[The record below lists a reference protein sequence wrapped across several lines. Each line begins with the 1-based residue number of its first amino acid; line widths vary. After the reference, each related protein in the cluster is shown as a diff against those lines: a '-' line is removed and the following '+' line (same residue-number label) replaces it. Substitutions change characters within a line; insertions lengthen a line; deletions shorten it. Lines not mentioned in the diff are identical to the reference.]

1 MNKDLRLDLPI
12 KLEEL
17 LNFSFNFDNLIKAI
31 SFLHS
36 NDLNFVTNFKDLE
49 NRISVLESLKSDIGE
64 IKIQARNIQNANDN
78 LNRSILSIQERL
90 SKMDTKINEVDKKTN
105 DNNIHL
111 KDFEKK
117 IVEHNENLDNLNK
130 VVEENIKRMHSFEYD
145 INVNKKDISIINEN
159 IEQLRQSD
167 KDLESLIQKKNEL
180 LNARIDDN
188 KKNLEKINNNI
199 SDLNSLCSNLKN
211 DLDLKHKEL
220 QSTIANVFQHIS
232 SGKDVVF
239 EGNNQANNENGDNT
253 GLLIKTVNDNILLSS
268 TLTDIQNEQKNFKEF
283 IERYNQEKE
292 EIDNDFEKNENDII
306 DLQNEISDIKKE
318 IKLFSPSDNGEE
330 KKKLNLNDLD
340 LSNYVTNDMHKKLS
354 DNIRIISSSLGS
366 IPKRD
371 EFEKEIRK
379 INSRLETIELI
390 QQGVTSGPRTMIN
403 SELVQK
409 DGEKMNSQKLILS
422 SKTDGKDKSVSN
434 IKKMIINTINE
445 EIKNIN
451 FGENSK
457 ILDILQ
463 NLKKCEEDIS
473 KNYSSII
480 NIRNIL
486 STSPNQNDLIT
497 LKGDIE
503 RLSEESKKKFVE
515 ILRNLNGDED
525 EESEEEDDKWGFS
538 GFCLK
543 KKIDVLVGKYHE
555 LFGKLTSVQ
564 NKNNALSK
572 EIKEEVK
579 QNLKNETLK
588 VVEEFKLK
596 LDNFTSKF
604 EIELRSK
611 VDSSGL
617 STFESKLNSR
627 IRGDLREKL
636 DRVELQKNNNQIR
649 RKIDSLEN
657 KISKTLVDTIIDL
670 QMDEAPLI
678 IKKNS
683 RNYDICASCNQFI
696 KSESNLRMSRN
707 FCKNNSLSSVGKT
720 FRKSKKKLNMNSNSV
735 MNQTNINTNNI
746 NINKKLPEI
755 TSYTQSK

>member
-1 MNKDLRLDLPI
+1 MYKDLRLSLPI

-17 LNFSFNFDNLIKAI
+17 LNFSFNFDNLIKTI
-31 SFLHS
+31 NYLHN
-36 NDLNFVTNFKDLE
+36 NDLNFVTNFKDFE
-49 NRISVLESLKSDIGE
+49 NRISVLESLKSDIGD
-64 IKIQARNIQNANDN
+64 IKMQARNIQNANDN
-78 LNRSILSIQERL
+78 LNRTIQSIQERL
-90 SKMDTKINEVDKKTN
+90 NKMDSKINEVDKKTT
-105 DNNIHL
+105 DNNTHI
-111 KDFEKK
+111 KEYEKK
-117 IVEHNENLDNLNK
+117 IEEHNENLDNLNK

-145 INVNKKDISIINEN
+145 INVNKKDISTINEK

-167 KDLESLIQKKNEL
+167 RDLESLIQKKNEL
-180 LNARIDDN
+180 LNARIDEN
-188 KKNLEKINNNI
+188 KKNLDKINNNI
-199 SDLNSLCSNLKN
+199 IDLNSLCSNLKK
-211 DLDLKHKEL
+211 DMDLKHKEL
-220 QSTIANVFQHIS
+220 QSSISNIIQNFS
-232 SGKDVVF
+232 SGKDIPLDDK
-239 EGNNQANNENGDNT
+239 NHINEEKGDNT
-253 GLLIKTVNDNILLSS
+253 GLLIKAVNDNILLSS
-268 TLTDIQNEQKNFKEF
+268 TISDIQNEVKSFKEF
-283 IERYNQEKE
+283 IERYHREKE
-292 EIDNDFEKNENDII
+292 DIDNDFEKNENDILE
-306 DLQNEISDIKKE
+306 LQNEISSIKKE
-318 IKLFSPSDNGEE
+318 LKLFFSSDNLDDN
-330 KKKLNLNDLD
+330 KKFNIEDID

-354 DNIRIISSSLGS
+354 DNVRIISSSLGS

-371 EFEKEIRK
+371 EFEKELRK

-409 DGEKMNSQKLILS
+409 DEEKANEHKLILS
-422 SKTDGKDKSVSN
+422 SKAEGKDKNFSN
-434 IKKMIINTINE
+434 IKKVIITTINE
-445 EIKNIN
+445 EIKHIN

-457 ILDILQ
+457 ILDIMQ
-463 NLKKCEEDIS
+463 NVKKCEEDIS

-486 STSPNQNDLIT
+486 ATTPNQNDLIN
-497 LKGDIE
+497 LRGDIE

-515 ILRNLNGDED
+515 IIKTLNGDED

-564 NKNNALSK
+564 NKNNALSR

-611 VDSSGL
+611 IDSSGL
-617 STFESKLNSR
+617 SNFENKLNTR

-636 DRVELQKNNNQIR
+636 DRVELQKNNNQIK

-683 RNYDICASCNQFI
+683 RNYEICASCNQFI
-696 KSESNLRMSRN
+696 KSDNNLRMSRN
-707 FCKNNSLSSVGKT
+707 FMKNNSLSSVGKT
-720 FRKSKKKLNMNSNSV
+720 FRKSNKTLNLNLNSA
-735 MNQTNINTNNI
+735 MNQTNINTNN
-746 NINKKLPEI
+746 NNKKLPEI
-755 TSYTQSK
+755 NSYTQSK

>member
-17 LNFSFNFDNLIKAI
+17 LNFSFNFDNLMKAI
-31 SFLHS
+31 SYLHN
-36 NDLNFVTNFKDLE
+36 NDLNFVTNFKDFE
-49 NRISVLESLKSDIGE
+49 NRISILESLKSDIGE
-64 IKIQARNIQNANDN
+64 IKIQARNIQNTNDN
-78 LNRSILSIQERL
+78 LNRSILSMQERL
-90 SKMDTKINEVDKKTN
+90 SKMDSKISEIDKKTN
-105 DNNIHL
+105 DNSTHI

-117 IVEHNENLDNLNK
+117 IVEHNDNLDNLNK
-130 VVEENIKRMHSFEYD
+130 VVEENIKRMHNYEYD
-145 INVNKKDISIINEN
+145 ININKKDISIIKEN

-180 LNARIDDN
+180 LNARIDEN
-188 KKNLEKINNNI
+188 KKSLEKINNNI

-220 QSTIANVFQHIS
+220 QSTIANVIQNIS
-232 SGKDVVF
+232 SGKDITL
-239 EGNNQANNENGDNT
+239 EGNNQSNNENGGDNT

-268 TLTDIQNEQKNFKEF
+268 TISDIQNEQKKFKEF

-306 DLQNEISDIKKE
+306 DLQNEISSIKKE
-318 IKLFSPSDNGEE
+318 IKLVFSSDNGEE
-330 KKKLNLNDLD
+330 KKKLNLEDLD
-340 LSNYVTNDMHKKLS
+340 LGNYVTNDMHKRLS

-366 IPKRD
+366 MPKRD
-371 EFEKEIRK
+371 EFEKELRK

-409 DGEKMNSQKLILS
+409 DGEKLGSQKLILS
-422 SKTDGKDKSVSN
+422 TKADGKDKNVSN

-445 EIKNIN
+445 EIKNLN
-451 FGENSK
+451 FGENTK
-457 ILDILQ
+457 ISEIMQ
-463 NLKKCEEDIS
+463 NIKKCEEDIS

-480 NIRNIL
+480 NIRNKL
-486 STSPNQNDLIT
+486 GTTPNQNDLIN
-497 LKGDIE
+497 LRGDIE
-503 RLSEESKKKFVE
+503 RLSEESKKKFIE
-515 ILRNLNGDED
+515 ILRTLNGDED
-525 EESEEEDDKWGFS
+525 EESEDEDDKWGFS
-538 GFCLK
+538 GFCMK

-555 LFGKLTSVQ
+555 LFGKLTAIQ

-611 VDSSGL
+611 IDSSGL
-617 STFESKLNSR
+617 SSFENKLNSR

-636 DRVELQKNNNQIR
+636 DRVEMQKNNNQIR

-683 RNYDICASCNQFI
+683 RNYEICASCNQI
-696 KSESNLRMSRN
+696 IQSENNLRMSRN
-707 FCKNNSLSSVGKT
+707 FFKNNSLSSVGKT
-720 FRKSKKKLNMNSNSV
+720 FRKSKKTLNLNSNSV
-735 MNQTNINTNNI
+735 MNQTNINANN
-746 NINKKLPEI
+746 NNKKLPEI
-755 TSYTQSK
+755 NSYTQSK

>member
-31 SFLHS
+31 SFLHN
-36 NDLNFVTNFKDLE
+36 NDLNFVMNFKE
-49 NRISVLESLKSDIGE
+49 FEKRISALESLKSDIGE
-64 IKIQARNIQNANDN
+64 IKIQARNIQNTNDN
-78 LNRSILSIQERL
+78 LNRSIQSIQERL
-90 SKMDTKINEVDKKTN
+90 NKMDSKINEVDKKTS
-105 DNNIHL
+105 DTSSHI
-111 KDFEKK
+111 KEFENK
-117 IVEHNENLDNLNK
+117 IEEHNENLDNLNK

-145 INVNKKDISIINEN
+145 ININKKEISQIKEN

-167 KDLESLIQKKNEL
+167 KDLELLIQKKDEL

-188 KKNLEKINNNI
+188 KKNLDKINNNI
-199 SDLNSLCSNLKN
+199 SDLNSLWSNLKN
-211 DLDLKHKEL
+211 DMDLKHKEL
-220 QSTIANVFQHIS
+220 QSTIAHAIQNIS
-232 SGKDVVF
+232 SGKDIAL
-239 EGNNQANNENGDNT
+239 EDNNQIHNEKSDNT

-292 EIDNDFEKNENDII
+292 EIDNEFEKNENDIA
-306 DLQNEISDIKKE
+306 DLQGEISSIRKE
-318 IKLFSPSDNGEE
+318 IKLFFSSYNGEE
-330 KKKLNLNDLD
+330 KKKFNLDELD
-340 LSNYVTNDMHKKLS
+340 LSNYVTNEMHKKLS

-366 IPKRD
+366 IPKRE
-371 EFEKEIRK
+371 EFEKELRK
-379 INSRLETIELI
+379 INARLETIELI
-390 QQGVTSGPRTMIN
+390 QQGVTSGPRTMIK

-409 DGEKMNSQKLILS
+409 DGERMSSQKLIFS
-422 SKTDGKDKSVSN
+422 SKEEGKDKNITN

-445 EIKNIN
+445 EIKNLN
-451 FGENSK
+451 FGENAK
-457 ILDILQ
+457 ILDILK
-463 NLKKCEEDIS
+463 NMKKCEEDIS

-486 STSPNQNDLIT
+486 ATSPNQNELIS

-515 ILRNLNGDED
+515 ILRSLNGDED

-555 LFGKLTSVQ
+555 LFGKLTLVQ

-579 QNLKNETLK
+579 QSLKNETLK

-604 EIELRSK
+604 EVELRSK
-611 VDSSGL
+611 IDSSGL

-683 RNYDICASCNQFI
+683 RNYEVCASCNQFI
-696 KSESNLRMSRN
+696 KSESNLTMNRN
-707 FCKNNSLSSVGKT
+707 FFKNNSLSSVGKS
-720 FRKSKKKLNMNSNSV
+720 FRKSKKALNSNSNSI
-735 MNQTNINTNNI
+735 MNQTNTNNI
-746 NINKKLPEI
+746 SKKLPEI
-755 TSYTQSK
+755 ISYTQSK

>member
-31 SFLHS
+31 SFLHN
-36 NDLNFVTNFKDLE
+36 NDFNFAMNFKE
-49 NRISVLESLKSDIGE
+49 FEKRISALESLKSDIGE

-78 LNRSILSIQERL
+78 LNRSVQSIQERL
-90 SKMDTKINEVDKKTN
+90 NKMDSKVNEVDKKASDT
-105 DNNIHL
+105 NIHI
-111 KDFEKK
+111 KEFEKK
-117 IVEHNENLDNLNK
+117 IEEHNENLDNLNK

-145 INVNKKDISIINEN
+145 LNINKKEIATIKEN
-159 IEQLRQSD
+159 IEQLKKSD

-180 LNARIDDN
+180 LNARIDEN
-188 KKNLEKINNNI
+188 KKNLEKITNNI

-211 DLDLKHKEL
+211 DMDLIHKEL
-220 QSTIANVFQHIS
+220 QSTIANDFQNSS
-232 SGKDVVF
+232 SGKDF
-239 EGNNQANNENGDNT
+239 ALEGNNQKGDNT
-253 GLLIKTVNDNILLSS
+253 SLLIKTVNDNILLSS
-268 TLTDIQNEQKNFKEF
+268 TLTDIQKEQKNFKEF

-306 DLQNEISDIKKE
+306 DLQNEISTIKKE
-318 IKLFSPSDNGEE
+318 MKLFLPSDNGEE
-330 KKKLNLNDLD
+330 KKKLNLDDFN
-340 LSNYVTNDMHKKLS
+340 LSNYVTNDMYKKLS

-371 EFEKEIRK
+371 EFEKELRK
-379 INSRLETIELI
+379 INARLETIELI

-403 SELVQK
+403 SELVQR
-409 DGEKMNSQKLILS
+409 DGEKMSSKKLLFS
-422 SKTDGKDKSVSN
+422 SKTDEKDKNVSN
-434 IKKMIINTINE
+434 IKKIIIKTINE
-445 EIKNIN
+445 EIKNLN

-486 STSPNQNDLIT
+486 ATSPNKNDLIN
-497 LKGDIE
+497 LRGDIE
-503 RLSEESKKKFVE
+503 RLSEESKKKFLE
-515 ILRNLNGDED
+515 IIRTLNGDED
-525 EESEEEDDKWGFS
+525 DESEEEDDKWGFS

-564 NKNNALSK
+564 NKSNALSK

-596 LDNFTSKF
+596 LDSFTSKF

-617 STFESKLNSR
+617 STFENKINTR

-683 RNYDICASCNQFI
+683 RNYDVCASCNQFI
-696 KSESNLRMSRN
+696 KSDSNLRMSKN

-720 FRKSKKKLNMNSNSV
+720 FRKSKKKLNINSNSTI
-735 MNQTNINTNNI
+735 NQTNINTNNI
-746 NINKKLPEI
+746 NKKFPEI

>member
-17 LNFSFNFDNLIKAI
+17 LDFSFNFDNLIKAI
-31 SFLHS
+31 SFLHN
-36 NDLNFVTNFKDLE
+36 NDLNFVSNFKDFE
-49 NRISVLESLKSDIGE
+49 NRISALESLKSDIGE
-64 IKIQARNIQNANDN
+64 IKIQARNIQNTNDN

-90 SKMDTKINEVDKKTN
+90 SKMDSKINEVDKKTT
-105 DNNIHL
+105 DNNEYI
-111 KDFEKK
+111 KEFEKK
-117 IVEHNENLDNLNK
+117 IEEHNENLDNLNK

-145 INVNKKDISIINEN
+145 LNINKKEIATIKEN
-159 IEQLRQSD
+159 IEQLKKSD

-180 LNARIDDN
+180 LNARIDEN
-188 KKNLEKINNNI
+188 KKNLEKITNNI

-211 DLDLKHKEL
+211 DMDLIHKEL
-220 QSTIANVFQHIS
+220 QSTIANDFQNSS
-232 SGKDVVF
+232 SGKDF
-239 EGNNQANNENGDNT
+239 ALEGNNQKGDNT
-253 GLLIKTVNDNILLSS
+253 SLLIKTVNDNIFLSS
-268 TLTDIQNEQKNFKEF
+268 TLTDIQKEQKNFKEF

-306 DLQNEISDIKKE
+306 DLQNEISTIKKE
-318 IKLFSPSDNGEE
+318 MKLFLPSDNGEE
-330 KKKLNLNDLD
+330 KKKLNLDDFN
-340 LSNYVTNDMHKKLS
+340 LSNYVTNDMYKKLS

-371 EFEKEIRK
+371 EFEKELRK
-379 INSRLETIELI
+379 INARLETIELI

-403 SELVQK
+403 SELVQR
-409 DGEKMNSQKLILS
+409 DGEKMSSKKLLFS
-422 SKTDGKDKSVSN
+422 SKTDEKDKNVSN
-434 IKKMIINTINE
+434 IKKIIIKTINE
-445 EIKNIN
+445 EIKNLN

-486 STSPNQNDLIT
+486 ATSPNKNDLIN
-497 LKGDIE
+497 LRGDIE
-503 RLSEESKKKFVE
+503 RLSEESKKKFLE
-515 ILRNLNGDED
+515 IIRTLNGDED
-525 EESEEEDDKWGFS
+525 DESEEEDHKWGFS

-564 NKNNALSK
+564 NKSNALSK

-617 STFESKLNSR
+617 STFENKINTR

-683 RNYDICASCNQFI
+683 RNYDVCASCNQFI
-696 KSESNLRMSRN
+696 KSDSNLRMSKN

-720 FRKSKKKLNMNSNSV
+720 FRKSKKKLNINSNSTI
-735 MNQTNINTNNI
+735 NQTNINTNNI
-746 NINKKLPEI
+746 NKKFPEI

>member
-1 MNKDLRLDLPI
+1 MYKDLRLSLPI

-17 LNFSFNFDNLIKAI
+17 LNFSFNFDNLIKTI
-31 SFLHS
+31 NYLHN
-36 NDLNFVTNFKDLE
+36 NDLNFVTNFKDFE
-49 NRISVLESLKSDIGE
+49 NRISVLESLKSDIGD
-64 IKIQARNIQNANDN
+64 IKMQARNIQNANDN
-78 LNRSILSIQERL
+78 LNRTIQSIQERL
-90 SKMDTKINEVDKKTN
+90 NKMDSKINEVDKKTT
-105 DNNIHL
+105 DNNTHI
-111 KDFEKK
+111 KEYEKK
-117 IVEHNENLDNLNK
+117 IEEHNENLDNLNK

-145 INVNKKDISIINEN
+145 INVNKKDISTINEK

-167 KDLESLIQKKNEL
+167 RDLESLIQKKNEL
-180 LNARIDDN
+180 LNARIDEN
-188 KKNLEKINNNI
+188 KKNLDKINNNI
-199 SDLNSLCSNLKN
+199 IDLNSLCSNLKK
-211 DLDLKHKEL
+211 DMDLKHKEL
-220 QSTIANVFQHIS
+220 QSSISNIIQNFS
-232 SGKDVVF
+232 SGKDIPLDDK
-239 EGNNQANNENGDNT
+239 NHINEEKGDNT
-253 GLLIKTVNDNILLSS
+253 GLLIKAVNDNILLSS
-268 TLTDIQNEQKNFKEF
+268 TISDIQNEVKSFKEF
-283 IERYNQEKE
+283 IERYHREKE
-292 EIDNDFEKNENDII
+292 DIDNDFEKNENDILE
-306 DLQNEISDIKKE
+306 LQNEISSIKKE
-318 IKLFSPSDNGEE
+318 LKLFFSSDNLDDN
-330 KKKLNLNDLD
+330 KKFNIEDID

-354 DNIRIISSSLGS
+354 DNVRIISSSLGS

-371 EFEKEIRK
+371 EFEKELRK

-409 DGEKMNSQKLILS
+409 DEEKANEHKLILS
-422 SKTDGKDKSVSN
+422 SKAEGKDKNFSN
-434 IKKMIINTINE
+434 IKKVIITTINE
-445 EIKNIN
+445 EIKHIN

-457 ILDILQ
+457 ILDIMQ
-463 NLKKCEEDIS
+463 NVKKCEEDIS

-486 STSPNQNDLIT
+486 ATTPNQNDLIN
-497 LKGDIE
+497 LRGDIE

-515 ILRNLNGDED
+515 IIKTLNGDED

-564 NKNNALSK
+564 NKNNALSR

-611 VDSSGL
+611 IDSSGL
-617 STFESKLNSR
+617 SNFENKLNTR

-636 DRVELQKNNNQIR
+636 DRVELQKNNNQIK

-683 RNYDICASCNQFI
+683 RNYEICASCNQFI
-696 KSESNLRMSRN
+696 KSDNNLRMSRN
-707 FCKNNSLSSVGKT
+707 FMKNKTTQARISV
-720 FRKSKKKLNMNSNSV
+720 L
-735 MNQTNINTNNI
+735 I
-746 NINKKLPEI
+746 
-755 TSYTQSK
+755 

>member
-543 KKIDVLVGKYHE
+543 KKNRCISRK
-555 LFGKLTSVQ
+555 
-564 NKNNALSK
+564 
-572 EIKEEVK
+572 I
-579 QNLKNETLK
+579 
-588 VVEEFKLK
+588 
-596 LDNFTSKF
+596 
-604 EIELRSK
+604 
-611 VDSSGL
+611 
-617 STFESKLNSR
+617 SR
-627 IRGDLREKL
+627 I
-636 DRVELQKNNNQIR
+636 I
-649 RKIDSLEN
+649 RKINFS
-657 KISKTLVDTIIDL
+657 SK
-670 QMDEAPLI
+670 
-678 IKKNS
+678 
-683 RNYDICASCNQFI
+683 
-696 KSESNLRMSRN
+696 
-707 FCKNNSLSSVGKT
+707 
-720 FRKSKKKLNMNSNSV
+720 
-735 MNQTNINTNNI
+735 
-746 NINKKLPEI
+746 
-755 TSYTQSK
+755 

>member
-17 LNFSFNFDNLIKAI
+17 LNFSFNFDNLMKAI
-31 SFLHS
+31 SYLHN
-36 NDLNFVTNFKDLE
+36 NDLNFVTNFKDFE
-49 NRISVLESLKSDIGE
+49 NRISILESLKSDIGE
-64 IKIQARNIQNANDN
+64 IKIQARNIQNTNDN
-78 LNRSILSIQERL
+78 LNRSILSMQERL
-90 SKMDTKINEVDKKTN
+90 SKMDSKISEIDKKTN
-105 DNNIHL
+105 DNSTHI

-130 VVEENIKRMHSFEYD
+130 VVEENIKRMHNYEYD
-145 INVNKKDISIINEN
+145 ININKKDISIIKEN

-180 LNARIDDN
+180 LNARIDEN
-188 KKNLEKINNNI
+188 KKSLEKINNNI

-220 QSTIANVFQHIS
+220 QSTIVNVIQNIS
-232 SGKDVVF
+232 SGKDINL
-239 EGNNQANNENGDNT
+239 EGNNQSNNENGGDNT

-268 TLTDIQNEQKNFKEF
+268 TITDIQNEQKKFKEF

-306 DLQNEISDIKKE
+306 DLQNEISSIKKE
-318 IKLFSPSDNGEE
+318 IKLVCSSDNGEE
-330 KKKLNLNDLD
+330 KKKLNLEDLD
-340 LSNYVTNDMHKKLS
+340 LGNYVTNDMHKRLS

-366 IPKRD
+366 MPKRD
-371 EFEKEIRK
+371 EFEKELRK

-409 DGEKMNSQKLILS
+409 DGEKLGSQKLILS
-422 SKTDGKDKSVSN
+422 TKADGKDKNVSN

-445 EIKNIN
+445 EIKNLN
-451 FGENSK
+451 FGENTK
-457 ILDILQ
+457 ISEIMQ
-463 NLKKCEEDIS
+463 NIKKCEEDIS

-486 STSPNQNDLIT
+486 GTTPNQNDLIN
-497 LKGDIE
+497 LRGDIE
-503 RLSEESKKKFVE
+503 RLSEESKKKFIE
-515 ILRNLNGDED
+515 ILRTLNGDED
-525 EESEEEDDKWGFS
+525 EESEDEDDKWGFS
-538 GFCLK
+538 GFCMK

-555 LFGKLTSVQ
+555 LFGKLTAIQ

-611 VDSSGL
+611 IDSSGL
-617 STFESKLNSR
+617 SSFENKLNSR

-636 DRVELQKNNNQIR
+636 DRVEMQKNNNQIR

-683 RNYDICASCNQFI
+683 RNYEICASCNQFI
-696 KSESNLRMSRN
+696 QSENNLRMSRN
-707 FCKNNSLSSVGKT
+707 FFKNNSLSSVGKT
-720 FRKSKKKLNMNSNSV
+720 FRKSKKTLNLNSNSV
-735 MNQTNINTNNI
+735 MNQTNINANN
-746 NINKKLPEI
+746 NNKKLPEI
-755 TSYTQSK
+755 NSYTQSK